1 MFQLLSPLSSRNSIG
16 NCRCFFKW
24 PLLPPP
30 PPFLPPLL
38 YRSQHLLLLNQSAAV
53 AASLSLFQSFS
64 VCFLLTHFVL
74 VKKRLEPNYV
84 VKWRRSQRAAAV
96 VAFSPPLF
104 PCSVL
109 FCLCFVVVNQP
120 AKQHC
125 QYNVNCVIVTN
136 SQTAA
141 AAAAVA
147 TMFALFGRREKGEKE
162 KYRHQF
168 TQTSGL
174 VWRLAPAVPLLVFSA
189 SKKSLFLSVSL
200 SLFERGRCRYKHT
213 QFAPSL
219 DQPGQLKKALADNF
233 NNLIAWQQQ
242 LLHVSECNFEK

>member
-1 MFQLLSPLSSRNSIG
+1 M
-16 NCRCFFKW
+16 
-24 PLLPPP
+24 
-30 PPFLPPLL
+30 
-38 YRSQHLLLLNQSAAV
+38 
-53 AASLSLFQSFS
+53 
-64 VCFLLTHFVL
+64 
-74 VKKRLEPNYV
+74 
-84 VKWRRSQRAAAV
+84 

-147 TMFALFGRREKGEKE
+147 TMFALFGRREKGRKRNTDTNSH
-162 KYRHQF
+162 KQVAL
-168 TQTSGL
+168 SGC
-174 VWRLAPAVPLLVFSA
+174 WHR
-189 SKKSLFLSVSL
+189 LFLFWFFRPAKKVFFFLSLSL

-233 NNLIAWQQQ
+233 DNLIAGQQQ
-242 LLHVSECNFEK
+242 LLYVSECNFEK

>member
-84 VKWRRSQRAAAV
+84 VKWRRSQRAAAAM

-147 TMFALFGRREKGEKE
+147 TMFALFGRREKGRKRNTDTNSH
-162 KYRHQF
+162 KQVAL
-168 TQTSGL
+168 SGG
-174 VWRLAPAVPLLVFSA
+174 WHRLFLFWFFRPAKKVFF
-189 SKKSLFLSVSL
+189 FLSVCLRVAVAVTSTHSL
-200 SLFERGRCRYKHT
+200 PL
-213 QFAPSL
+213 PSTN
-219 DQPGQLKKALADNF
+219 QDN
-233 NNLIAWQQQ
+233 
-242 LLHVSECNFEK
+242 